1 MSASSSFSVGSTKK
15 WNSQPL
21 NYRQNLSAFLSRP
34 HFADPS
40 GSLGRNLSTA
50 EKSFTLTIYSKLSI
64 VRSSCGSR
72 KTRSLSYL
80 SSSHFGSSW
89 PRRSNLSRTLSK
101 SGRRTLTVSSAGIV
115 VPSETLWSP
124 LVTAFMLAG
133 DVIPKLTLFLSDIFT
148 DVSSSSLL
156 YSFTLVTTILGISGA
171 FYAQASR
178 ENEGKRH
185 NLLESDR
192 TSESGRAEGFSNWLN
207 LSKPTP
213 FNRFVAARCP
223 SLAPPLGEGRYS
235 RNAEP
240 ESKQVIDPPE
250 YQRLCL
256 HADDGGTVALDWPSH
271 LDLEKNK
278 ELENV
283 LIIIPGSTE
292 GSEEKGICKFTR
304 VAEQRGYFPIVL
316 NPRGCGG
323 SPLTNSRIFSAADSD
338 DVRLLA
344 LYIAKQRPWATI
356 MGIGWG
362 FGANMLAKYLGEEAY
377 ATPLTAAVCI
387 DNPFSLDKAT
397 HSTPA
402 SRWSS
407 LDRALTKGLVQ
418 ILDINKKLFQGDGKG
433 FDVSGSLAA
442 TSLSEFETGISRVT
456 HGYDSLQKFYED
468 VSSQATL
475 ERVQIPVLCIQHVQ
489 DYIGNQ
495 ISLSQDAFV
504 KNPYAMLLVY
514 PSDTE
519 DSPEVP
525 EFPGTASEWS
535 HEISLEWLAAVEVAL
550 LKGRHPLL
558 NVVDLT
564 VRPTKEWSPVGS
576 QITSTA
582 SSMPVSK
589 PVTTITVDASHTYD
603 MVDSEII
610 DVTGDVS
617 DLSEHSK
624 MHDQGSPLTT
634 PAEASEKK
642 PFRDDGFEEASRQDH
657 AVIVQSSGDAIK
669 SPSHDAAKSCRQ
681 LSEEETT
688 STESKGSSDV
698 VEEEENPEEVETG
711 QVQLAAESVMKVLD
725 VTMPGTLSAQQ
736 KQQVLEAVGRGESL
750 VGALQEAVPEDVR
763 GKISGAVSA
772 AVQAK
777 GISLKTAGFG
787 EKIPAPQLPAGLTES
802 LKTKLAGLTASPGD
816 SNSDHGLA
824 GSPEK
829 KGSDNGKKVESSI
842 HSDSS
847 MPESS
852 ESSAE
857 KQSPAKTGSDG
868 SKSSADLNEDTA
880 AQSDHPPLDTS
891 EDDSDKI
898 PTSGSTSGDS
908 KMNDDTKKD
917 TTVAEGE
924 NPSTATLDPS
934 QAPKD
939 NADGSKSTDDL
950 KTDASLPHN
959 DQASNDSSDDI
970 SRQAQ
975 DIMSNRDD
983 QKVHDSGHAEDKAV
997 EKESSGSSTNGQ
1009 APANVKESDA
1019 GTPDSRNKGEVGS
1032 SDSVNA
1038 DSSKASGQE
1047 GDKKIEQQ
1055 PGAATSG
1062 SEQKDEPTKQD
1073 SNSSGQTDKNGQS
1086 SDSSEF
1092 KGEASPSL
1100 NEEAQQKPQN
1110 DAPATDNTVSAP
1122 VPPQPPVHDQVPP
1135 VPSVGQALQ
1144 ALTGF
1149 DDATQMAVTNVFGVV
1164 ENVLDELEKDN
1175 PPVEKNSTSRENE
1188 DQEVKKSRSSGK
1200 THETGDSTS
1209 VAELEKEDGSDSE
1222 SDDEHDKG
1230 VDSRTN
1236 TLSKDERGGTA
1247 VSQGGNQI
1255 LSESTRSLDRVRN
1268 PTGHIVQTHGVRGG
1282 PDVDGQSEEY
1292 GSLQQ
1297 SGNGSLHSNADTRK
1311 FADKVP
1317 QKYVRRSA
1325 SGLVN
1330 MDKARNDY
1338 IVGENDEPQLAQRS
1352 VSVLEKSSNQ
1362 AQISLVRDLRQS
1374 PNLSDNGNESI
1385 LEAMAAEIDQEDEDN
1400 AKKVLEEDKTK
1411 HANGNGTN
1419 SGEEKYNVVKDVV
1432 MNALKLEVVR
1442 RVGGAGMDALG
1453 LDFEEE
1459 LSKVAHA
1466 VSEAVKQGQ
1475 ETILDMASDRKV
1487 GGEGGGKAASPQSDS
1502 TGKLG
1507 VLNGN
1512 NIVQT
1517 LSTVLG
1523 STTTLG
1529 SLIPL
1534 GVLVGVV
1541 LAALGALFLIVTD
1554 DHDEE
1559 KNAESVST
1567 GSSKSLKTSSTT
1579 EELAS
1584 ENSLGHVSEDHSGI
1598 NLKQDGTENSSEKDL
1613 SSKERNVGAEQ
1624 GIIQTDSEHDLED
1637 DKGPTRGKFMGAIT
1651 AAMGAT
1657 AAVASQSQASTAV
1670 HSEQSHSSENTESDG
1685 SEAQGVKDSGD
1696 GNSKPKLVPEIA
1708 EKAISM
1714 VSPVVPKKE
1723 DGEVDQDRLV
1733 AMLAEIGQRG
1743 GILTLVGKAA
1753 LLWGGLRGAMSLA
1766 DRLLGFLRIKD
1777 RPLQQRLL
1785 GFLGMALLLWT
1796 PVLVPLLPT
1805 LLQQW
1810 ATKSPNGVAD
1820 AAAGIGLYGAV
1831 FILITIWGKRVRG
1844 YDRPLVSYGLEL
1856 LSRAKLR
1863 FVGIGLAIGVNL
1875 VTAYYGINWALGYT
1889 QISWASIVVESPS
1902 FPGAAATAIL
1912 TSWKFF
1918 SLVGQSL
1925 SMALIVALVEELL
1938 FRAWLQE
1945 EVAVDLGYHWAIL
1958 LSALAFA
1965 VVHWSPPAMVGLW
1978 FLSVAL
1984 AGARSAMDGDL
1995 SLPIGIH
2002 AGIVA
2007 AFSVVNLG
2015 GLAHYLPAA
2024 PAWFTGAYAGNPL
2037 AGALGTSMVAAL
2049 AIFLYPRKQVLPP
2062 AEEDDYD
2069 DES

>member
-1 MSASSSFSVGSTKK
+1 MYASNSFSLSSTKTSK
-15 WNSQPL
+15 SQPL
-21 NYRQNLSAFLSRP
+21 SYPQNLSGFISKR
-34 HFADPS
+34 HFANRS
-40 GSLGRNLSTA
+40 GSLGRSLSTA
-50 EKSFTLTIYSKLSI
+50 ENSFTLTIYSKLSI
-64 VRSSCGSR
+64 VRSFCGSR
-72 KTRSLSYL
+72 NTRSLAYL

-89 PRRSNLSRTLSK
+89 PRRSNSSRTLSK
-101 SGRRTLTVSSAGIV
+101 SERRTLTVPSAGGV

-124 LVTAFMLAG
+124 LVTGFLLEG
-133 DVIPKLTLFLSDIFT
+133 DFIPKLTFLLSDIFT
-148 DVSSSSLL
+148 DVSSNSVL

-178 ENEGKRH
+178 ESEGKRQ

-192 TSESGRAEGFSNWLN
+192 TSESARAEGFSNWLN
-207 LSKPTP
+207 LSQPTP
-213 FNRFVAARCP
+213 FNKFVAARCP
-223 SLAPPLGEGRYS
+223 SLALPLGERRYS
-235 RNAEP
+235 RNAES
-240 ESKQVIDPPE
+240 ESEQVIDPPE

-256 HADDGGTVALDWPSH
+256 HADDGGTVALDWPTH

-283 LIIIPGSTE
+283 LVIIPGSTE
-292 GSEEKGICKFTR
+292 GSEEEGICKFTR

-323 SPLTNSRIFSAADSD
+323 SPLTSPRIFSAADSD

-344 LYIAKQRPWATI
+344 QYVAKRRPWATI
-356 MGIGWG
+356 MAIGWG
-362 FGANMLAKYLGEEAY
+362 FGANMLAKYLGEEAN

-387 DNPFSLDKAT
+387 DNPFSLDKDI
-397 HSTPA
+397 HSAPP

-407 LDRALTKGLVQ
+407 LDRALTKGLIQ
-418 ILDINKKLFQGDGKG
+418 ILDNNKKLFQGDRKG

-442 TSLSEFETGISRVT
+442 TSLSEFETGISRVA
-456 HGYDSLQKFYED
+456 HGYDSLEKFYED

-489 DYIGNQ
+489 DYSGNQ
-495 ISLSQDAFV
+495 ISLSQEAIV
-504 KNPYAMLLVY
+504 KNPYATLLVY
-514 PSDTE
+514 PSDIKDFSE
-519 DSPEVP
+519 GPD
-525 EFPGTASEWS
+525 FPGTASERT
-535 HEISLEWLAAVEVAL
+535 HETSLEWLAAVEVAL
-550 LKGRHPLL
+550 LKGRHPLS

-564 VRPTKEWSPVGS
+564 IRPTKEWSSVGN
-576 QITSTA
+576 QVTSTA

-589 PVTTITVDASHTYD
+589 PATTSTVNASH
-603 MVDSEII
+603 MVDSDII

-617 DLSEHSK
+617 DMSEHSEV
-624 MHDQGSPLTT
+624 HEQDSLSTT
-634 PAEASEKK
+634 PAEASKLK
-642 PFRDDGFEEASRQDH
+642 PYRDDGSEEASRQDH

-669 SPSHDAAKSCRQ
+669 SPAHDPAKSD
-681 LSEEETT
+681 EETT
-688 STESKGSSDV
+688 SAELTTTSDV
-698 VEEEENPEEVETG
+698 AEGEEANPEEVETG

-736 KQQVLEAVGRGESL
+736 KQQVVEAVGRGESL

-787 EKIPAPQLPAGLTES
+787 DKIPAPQIPSGLTES
-802 LKTKLAGLTASPGD
+802 LKAKLAGLTARPGD
-816 SNSDHGLA
+816 SNGDHGLA
-824 GSPEK
+824 ESQSPEK
-829 KGSDNGKKVESSI
+829 RGSDNDKKVDSST

-847 MPESS
+847 VHESS

-857 KQSPAKTGSDG
+857 KQSPAKTGSDER
-868 SKSSADLNEDTA
+868 KSSADSNKDTGG
-880 AQSDHPPLDTS
+880 Q
-891 EDDSDKI
+891 
-898 PTSGSTSGDS
+898 GDN

-917 TTVAEGE
+917 
-924 NPSTATLDPS
+924 
-934 QAPKD
+934 APKA
-939 NADGSKSTDDL
+939 NADVSKSTDDI
-950 KTDASLPHN
+950 KKDG
-959 DQASNDSSDDI
+959 ASNESSEDS

-975 DIMSNRDD
+975 DTVSNHDE
-983 QKVHDSGHAEDKAV
+983 QKAHNSGHSEDKAA
-997 EKESSGSSTNGQ
+997 EKESNDSSTNRQ
-1009 APANVKESDA
+1009 ATANVKEGDA
-1019 GTPDSRNKGEVGS
+1019 GTHASGNKGEVGN

-1038 DSSKASGQE
+1038 DSSKASVQE
-1047 GDKKIEQQ
+1047 GDKKIEEQ
-1055 PGAATSG
+1055 PGAATSE
-1062 SEQKDEPTKQD
+1062 SEQKKDEPTKQD
-1073 SNSSGQTDKNGQS
+1073 SNSSGQI
-1086 SDSSEF
+1086 SDINDS
-1092 KGEASPSL
+1092 KGEASPSS
-1100 NEEAQQKPQN
+1100 NEGAEQKPQN
-1110 DAPATDNTVSAP
+1110 DAPATENTVSAP
-1122 VPPQPPVHDQVPP
+1122 VPPQPPVPDQVPP

-1164 ENVLDELEKDN
+1164 ENVLDELEKGKS
-1175 PPVEKNSTSRENE
+1175 PEEKNPTPKENE
-1188 DQEVKKSRSSGK
+1188 EQEAKKSRSSGK
-1200 THETGDSTS
+1200 THETGDSTT
-1209 VAELEKEDGSDSE
+1209 VADFEKEDSSDSE

-1230 VDSRTN
+1230 VDQRRTN
-1236 TLSKDERGGTA
+1236 EVSKDERVGTA
-1247 VSQGGNQI
+1247 VSQGGSQRPFG
-1255 LSESTRSLDRVRN
+1255 STRSLDRVRN
-1268 PTGHIVQTHGVRGG
+1268 SAGQIVQTHGVRGG
-1282 PDVDGQSEEY
+1282 PEVDGQSEEN
-1292 GSLQQ
+1292 GSLGP
-1297 SGNGSLHSNADTRK
+1297 SGNGSLHSNGDARK
-1311 FADKVP
+1311 FEDKVP
-1317 QKYVRRSA
+1317 QKYVGS
-1325 SGLVN
+1325 SELGLVN
-1330 MDKARNDY
+1330 MDKARNY
-1338 IVGENDEPQLAQRS
+1338 HNVSEYDEPQLAQRS
-1352 VSVLEKSSNQ
+1352 ISVLQESTNQ
-1362 AQISLVRDLRQS
+1362 AQTSPVGDLRHS
-1374 PNLSDNGNESI
+1374 SNVSDDGNESR
-1385 LEAMAAEIDQEDEDN
+1385 LDAMAAEIDREDEDN
-1400 AKKVLEEDKTK
+1400 AKKVLEADKIK
-1411 HANGNGTN
+1411 LANSNDTN
-1419 SGEEKYNVVKDVV
+1419 SGEEKHNVVKDVV

-1453 LDFEEE
+1453 LDFEAE

-1475 ETILDMASDRKV
+1475 ETILDMASDREV
-1487 GGEGGGKAASPQSDS
+1487 GGEGGGKTGSLQSDS

-1512 NIVQT
+1512 NIVRN

-1529 SLIPL
+1529 SLIPF

-1559 KNAESVST
+1559 KNAELT
-1567 GSSKSLKTSSTT
+1567 GSSESEKTSSIS
-1579 EELAS
+1579 EELDS
-1584 ENSLGHVSEDHSGI
+1584 EKSPGHVLEDHSGV
-1598 NLKQDGTENSSEKDL
+1598 NLKQDWTENSSEKG
-1613 SSKERNVGAEQ
+1613 SSSVERNVGAEQ
-1624 GIIQTDSEHDLED
+1624 GITQTDSEHDLED
-1637 DKGPTRGKFMGAIT
+1637 DKGPANGKLMGAIT

-1685 SEAQGVKDSGD
+1685 SEAQGFQDSGD
-1696 GNSKPKLVPEIA
+1696 GNSKSRLVPEIA

-1723 DGEVDQDRLV
+1723 DGQVDQDRLV
-1733 AMLAEIGQRG
+1733 AMLAEVGQRG
-1743 GILTLVGKAA
+1743 GILTLVGKVA
-1753 LLWGGLRGAMSLA
+1753 LLWGGLRGAMSLV

-1863 FVGIGLAIGVNL
+1863 FVGIGLAIGANL
-1875 VTAYYGINWALGYT
+1875 VTAYYGINWALGYA

-1902 FPGAAATAIL
+1902 FPGPAATAIL

-1918 SLVGQSL
+1918 QLIGQSL

-1945 EVAVDLGYHWAIL
+1945 EVAVDLGYHWGIL
-1958 LSALAFA
+1958 LSSLVFA

-1978 FLSVAL
+1978 FLSISL
-1984 AGARSAMDGDL
+1984 AGARSAMGGDL

-2049 AIFLYPRKQVLPP
+2049 AIFLYPRKQVLSS
-2062 AEEDDYD
+2062 AEEDDYG